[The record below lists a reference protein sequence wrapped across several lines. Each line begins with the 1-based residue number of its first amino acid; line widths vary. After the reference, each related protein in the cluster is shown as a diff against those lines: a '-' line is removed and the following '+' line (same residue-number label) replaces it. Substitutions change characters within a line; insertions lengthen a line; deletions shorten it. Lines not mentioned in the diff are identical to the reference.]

1 MSDMDL
7 AQDERA
13 DFADFLC
20 TLSPEDWERPSL
32 CEGWRVRDVVAH
44 VISYEGL
51 SRGDLLRRFARGR
64 VVRANEVGVADLA
77 HLSPDELIGRYRRYP
92 RPTGLTAGLGGR
104 IGLVDG
110 TIHHQDVRRALG
122 RPREVPPERLLRVLS
137 GTVNNPRLVPWRW
150 TRGVRL
156 VATDVDWSAGRGPEV
171 TGPGEALVMVM
182 AGRRGITPELSGEG
196 QPVIAARV
204 DG

>member
-1 MSDMDL
+1 MDL
-7 AQDERA
+7 ARAERE
-13 DFADFLC
+13 DFADFLA
-20 TLSPEDWERPSL
+20 TLAPDDWEHPTL

-51 SRGDLLRRFARGR
+51 GRGDLLRRFARGR

-77 HLSPDELIGRYRRYP
+77 HLSPDELLDLYRRYP

-122 RPREVPPERLLRVLS
+122 RPREVPADRLVRVLA
-137 GTVNNPRLVPWRW
+137 GTVHNPRLAPWRW
-150 TRGVRL
+150 TRGLRL
-156 VATDVDWSAGRGPEV
+156 VATDVDWSAGRGREV

-182 AGRRGITPELSGEG
+182 AGRRGITPELAGEG
-196 QPVIAARV
+196 QPVVAARV